1 MAIVPSVLGDAIDY
15 AGLFPPAQRTMAD
28 AVREYGD
35 LRGGEEAWAL
45 GRFVVPTSRLEELAR
60 VLLARPAS
68 ESPWLLSVAAGED
81 LASDLA
87 AVAALPSRLPLHRA
101 QVDTV
106 EFRALTVDALTEA
119 LGAVPANLTRYAE
132 IPLGPDPVPFVAALA
147 RHLAF
152 AKFRTGGTVP
162 DAIPGTEVL
171 LLALDAVVRAGVPFK
186 CTAGLHHPIRGSYRL
201 TYAPDSPV
209 ATMHGFLNVTLAA
222 AALQQGG
229 GLDTARAILLE
240 TDPAAFSFSEDA
252 VRWRDAAFGQALL
265 RALRRRGFR
274 AFGSC
279 SFREPVD
286 ELATLMAR

>member
-35 LRGGEEAWAL
+35 LRDGEEAWAL
-45 GRFVVPTSRLEELAR
+45 GRFVVPTSRLEELAG

-68 ESPWLLSVAAGED
+68 ESPWVLSAVAGED
-81 LASDLA
+81 LASGLA
-87 AVAALPSRLPLHRA
+87 AVAALPSRLPPHRA
-101 QVDTV
+101 RVDTV
-106 EFRALTVDALTEA
+106 EFRALTADALTEA

-132 IPLGPDPVPFVAALA
+132 LPLGSDPAPLVAVLA

-171 LLALDAVVRAGVPFK
+171 LLALEAVVRAGVPFK

-222 AALQQGG
+222 AALQQGS

-240 TDPAAFSFSEDA
+240 TDPAAFAFSEDA
-252 VRWRDAAFGQALL
+252 VRWRDVAFGQALL

-286 ELATLMAR
+286 ELATLMAQ

>member
-1 MAIVPSVLGDAIDY
+1 MAIASSLLGDAIDY
-15 AGLFPPAQRTMAD
+15 AGLFPPAQRTMSD

-35 LRGGEEAWAL
+35 LRDSAEAWAL
-45 GRFVVPTSRLEELAR
+45 GRFVVPAGRLEELAGA
-60 VLLARPAS
+60 LLARLVS
-68 ESPWLLSVAAGED
+68 ESPWLLSATAGED
-81 LASDLA
+81 LATDLA
-87 AVAALPSRLPLHRA
+87 AVAELPSRLPVQRA
-101 QVDTV
+101 RVDTV
-106 EFRALTVDALTEA
+106 EFRVPTVDALTEA
-119 LGAVPANLTRYAE
+119 LVAVPVNLTRYAE
-132 IPLGPDPVPFVAALA
+132 IPLGPDPVPFVAVLE

-162 DAIPGTEVL
+162 DAIPGPEVL

-186 CTAGLHHPIRGSYRL
+186 CTAGLHHPVRGSYRL
-201 TYAPDSPV
+201 TYASDSPA

-222 AALQQGG
+222 AALQQGN

-240 TDPAAFSFSEDA
+240 TDPAAFVFSEDA
-252 VRWRDAAFGQALL
+252 VRWRDAVFGQALL

-286 ELATLMAR
+286 ELATLTAR

>member
-1 MAIVPSVLGDAIDY
+1 MAIVPSLLGDAIDY
-15 AGLFPPAQRTMAD
+15 AGLFPPAQRAMAD
-28 AVREYGD
+28 AVLEYGE
-35 LRGGEEAWAL
+35 LRGSDEVWAL
-45 GRFVVPTSRLEELAR
+45 GRFVVPASRLEELAGAL
-60 VLLARPAS
+60 VAQPVP
-68 ESPWLLSVAAGED
+68 ESPWLLSAAAGED

-87 AVAALPSRLPLHRA
+87 AVAELPSRLPMQRA
-101 QVDTV
+101 RVDTI
-106 EFRALTVDALTEA
+106 EFRAPTVGALTEA
-119 LGAVPANLTRYAE
+119 LAAVPASLTRYAE
-132 IPLGPDPVPFVAALA
+132 IPLGPDPGPFVEVLA

-162 DAIPGTEVL
+162 EAIPATEVL

-186 CTAGLHHPIRGSYRL
+186 CTAGLHHPVRGIYPL
-201 TYAPDSPV
+201 TYAPDSGV
-209 ATMHGFLNVTLAA
+209 ATMHGFLNLTLAA

-240 TDPAAFSFSEDA
+240 TDPAAFVFSEDA
-252 VRWRDAAFGQALL
+252 VRWRDAVFGQALL

-286 ELATLMAR
+286 ELATLTAR